1 MEPAPNDD
9 VVLKKLEESIAGAL
23 WNIHDLEQ
31 TVQDFAQEAQP
42 VLFDRVNR
50 LVDSLTDLKGGA
62 MESSLEIPVELLR
75 MLDEGVNPDLLTL
88 SRFEKCLERN
98 QATKGKLTAIE
109 GFHDKLLE
117 EAKEAF
123 PEEASQYLQLRD
135 AENPGTG
142 ESVVTD
148 PPVK

>member
-1 MEPAPNDD
+1 MEPTPNDD
-9 VVLKKLEESIAGAL
+9 VDLKKLEESITGAL
-23 WNIHDLEQ
+23 WNIHILEQ

-42 VLFDRVNR
+42 KLFERVNL
-50 LVDSLTDLKGGA
+50 LVDSLAALKRGA
-62 MESSLEIPVELLR
+62 TETSLEIPVELLR

-98 QATKGKLTAIE
+98 QATKGKLTVIE

-123 PEEASQYLQLRD
+123 PEEVWK
-135 AENPGTG
+135 EP
-142 ESVVTD
+142 
-148 PPVK
+148 